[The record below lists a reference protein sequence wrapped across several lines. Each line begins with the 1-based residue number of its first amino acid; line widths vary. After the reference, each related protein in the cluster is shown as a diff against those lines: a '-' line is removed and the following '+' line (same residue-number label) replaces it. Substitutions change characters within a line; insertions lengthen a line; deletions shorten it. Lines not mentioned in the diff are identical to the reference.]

1 LGPQCKFIAAVNRIF
16 SILLSSFRSRRDT
29 TKAANAAGAA
39 RASFGMS
46 RATAAMIK
54 GTPTTLIQAVTVVAF
69 FQKRWLRMSAEG
81 IPVPI
86 AVIVVLIMFSPL

>member
-1 LGPQCKFIAAVNRIF
+1 
-16 SILLSSFRSRRDT
+16 
-29 TKAANAAGAA
+29 
-39 RASFGMS
+39 
-46 RATAAMIK
+46 MIK